1 MQSQQPL
8 ILIKNQGFFPANV
21 SYTNGLGDLHHLLAR
36 YKVDYELLAS
46 LLSRR
51 KTSSINTIGNIYIV
65 IIVKFEA
72 SQLRRCPGPS
82 FLIENTNEES

>member
-1 MQSQQPL
+1 MKIIINDIKAQIDLYENNITVQFTL
-8 ILIKNQGFFPANV
+8 I
-21 SYTNGLGDLHHLLAR
+21 S

-46 LLSRR
+46 MLSRR

-72 SQLRRCPGPS
+72 SQLRRCPGAS